1 MTCSDVQQAL
11 EAQSDPAAPQ
21 IDAAVSAHLKSCPA
35 CAAYAAR
42 VKRDDALLSE
52 ILSAGGHDVNFVDH
66 RRAVTGKI
74 NAFEVR
80 RGWSRRAWVATAAA
94 AMLALTAWGVV
105 NFVHPK
111 PSEVALVTPG
121 AVQSSDAS
129 LSARVATLQ
138 ASVRD
143 KQVLDEL
150 EQLQETFE
158 NAGDGE
164 AKSLTEDAEL
174 YVERILALDVK
185 NPEQMREILGGI
197 HAADIKARLEKLRES
212 MSDDAPAPLQDSLK
226 LATATLSEASDLGQP
241 ASTAGVGADHAK

>member
-1 MTCSDVQQAL
+1 MTCSDVQQSL

-150 EQLQETFE
+150 EQLQDRRADRGGGT
-158 NAGDGE
+158 GDNHGQT
-164 AKSLTEDAEL
+164 ASGPVMSACFTVPFRLL
-174 YVERILALDVK
+174 V
-185 NPEQMREILGGI
+185 M
-197 HAADIKARLEKLRES
+197 AARWR
-212 MSDDAPAPLQDSLK
+212 PLWK
-226 LATATLSEASDLGQP
+226 IICRN
-241 ASTAGVGADHAK
+241 